1 MEVFGK
7 PGCHRTGPC
16 SSQFNPDRDRHLH
29 TGRGAQGRLC
39 ISVPAGCVLG
49 GHSQGQ
55 RTFLQDVA
63 EVRV

>member
-1 MEVFGK
+1 MEVSFGK
-7 PGCHRTGPC
+7 PGGHRTGPC
-16 SSQFNPDRDRHLH
+16 PSQFNPERDRHLH

-55 RTFLQDVA
+55 RTFLQDMA
-63 EVRV
+63 EV